1 MPQVTYV
8 SEVECE
14 VVVPDGLLDTQVVK
28 VLDGEG
34 RYHMLRV
41 AKGVLVEKHGR
52 RYLPVGLMHVD
63 YPNKRA
69 LVELPQ
75 EADSGTS
82 RIWIPFP
89 RFRRQEN
96 GQ

>member
-1 MPQVTYV
+1 MPEVTCV

-14 VVVPDGLLDTQVVK
+14 VVVPEGILETRVVK
-28 VLDGEG
+28 VLDPEG

-41 AKGVLVEKHGR
+41 AKGVLVEQDHR

-63 YPNKRA
+63 FKNKRA

-82 RIWIPFP
+82 RVWISFA

-96 GQ
+96 GR